1 MKYLKKVTKQ
11 LDTKQI
17 QIIGSYSSFY
27 GLLLIATLI
36 FYRNLFET
44 TVSMLQRNVPET
56 HVIIYFYIIL
66 TIFILM
72 FFIFPNIVIIVNII
86 NAYKHHKGKF
96 VWLLIYIT
104 LIYNLTAIVQF
115 IYAYQEQSGKI
126 I

>member
-11 LDTKQI
+11 LSTQQI
-17 QIIGSYSSFY
+17 QIVGSYSSFY
-27 GLLLIATLI
+27 GLLLVATFI

-44 TVSMLQRNVPET
+44 TVNMLQRNVPET
-56 HVIIYFYIIL
+56 HVIIYFYIII

-72 FFIFPNIVIIVNII
+72 FFIFPNIVIMVNVI
-86 NAYKHHKGKF
+86 NAHKTHKGKF
-96 VWLLIYIT
+96 VWLLIYIA

-115 IYAYQEQSGKI
+115 VYAYQEQSGKI